1 MACRCGLQGSPKETV
16 EETIVFS
23 LSMLHM
29 VLSVAGPA
37 LAYDDALARLVQV
50 ELLAGMCQAVVS
62 GHVRHADG

>member
-1 MACRCGLQGSPKETV
+1 M
-16 EETIVFS
+16 FS

-50 ELLAGMCQAVVS
+50 ELLSGMCQAVVRTQAHDTHDKRLS
-62 GHVRHADG
+62 APLCLVCCTAA